1 MKILI
6 ARIALS
12 TLLLMATPALAQE
25 QPPGQTRNCGTID
38 EVRRM
43 LTEKYHEAVV
53 GHGVAAAGQVL
64 LTVYASADGAT
75 WSIVMTRARDGMAC
89 ITAEGTDWQ
98 FSEPAMGEGL

>member
-1 MKILI
+1 MRRIL
-6 ARIALS
+6 AALAILS
-12 TLLLMATPALAQE
+12 IATPALAQDAA
-25 QPPGQTRNCGTID
+25 QTRNCGMID

-64 LTVYASADGAT
+64 MTIYASPDGAT

-98 FSEPAMGEGL
+98 FSAPAMGEGS